1 MAQKPPSHM
10 HAVHAYSTYST
21 VTYIQTDR
29 QCIYIHTHIPIT
41 YYPYISIHT
50 HAYSTIT
57 YSTCMHTYTYII
69 CTYIHTYV
77 HTLSHTV
84 QLHTYTHAYV
94 CTHTHTHTQSKLVS
108 TERRLQTVQTVFLS
122 VLDELRPN
130 LEHILPIFCSL
141 REIGKISAKS

>member
-10 HAVHAYSTYST
+10 HAVH
-21 VTYIQTDR
+21 IQTDR
-29 QCIYIHTHIPIT
+29 QCIHTYTHTNYILSIHIHTHTCLQYNYIHTVHT
-41 YYPYISIHT
+41 Y
-50 HAYSTIT
+50 
-57 YSTCMHTYTYII
+57 MHTYGGHTYI
-69 CTYIHTYV
+69 IHTYV